1 MLKLGLAGTLALA
14 GGAGLYWNCFRFQV
28 TTNRFALH
36 GLTAPLKVALLS
48 DLHYGPYMAEGSVA
62 AWVDATMAES
72 PDLIVLTGDYVDT
85 YNQRPLEPLITEL
98 ARLRAPLG
106 VLAVWG
112 NHDYVNRGW
121 HAYLE
126 RAFAG
131 IGIRVLR
138 NSGVAVRPDLYVGGL
153 DDWNLGQPDFAATA
167 GGGAPHQARLLLTHN
182 PDSLAELSPDLFD
195 LALAGHTHGG
205 QVRLPFVGALI
216 TSSLYG
222 QAYAGGWVHSGAVP
236 AYVSRGLGVT
246 MLPARLLC
254 PPELSVFELS
264 PTG

>member
-1 MLKLGLAGTLALA
+1 
-14 GGAGLYWNCFRFQV
+14 
-28 TTNRFALH
+28 
-36 GLTAPLKVALLS
+36 
-48 DLHYGPYMAEGSVA
+48 MAQGSVA

-131 IGIRVLR
+131 IGVRVLR
-138 NSGVAVRPDLYVGGL
+138 NSGVGVRPDLYVGGL
-153 DDWNLGQPDFAATA
+153 DDWNLGRPHARRP
-167 GGGAPHQARLLLTHN
+167 GAPAVRRRDDHEQPLR
-182 PDSLAELSPDLFD
+182 PDLRRR
-195 LALAGHTHGG
+195 LGRGRRGAG
-205 QVRLPFVGALI
+205 VRVARARRHDAAGAAAVSARAERLRAFPYWLI
-216 TSSLYG
+216 L
-222 QAYAGGWVHSGAVP
+222 VER
-236 AYVSRGLGVT
+236 SR
-246 MLPARLLC
+246 RLEIVLR
-254 PPELSVFELS
+254 
-264 PTG
+264 